1 VRTISALCVTVFLLS
16 GRPAF
21 GQSPPQLPVEPGATA
36 APKTTPTSSY
46 IYVPARQNGQPCD
59 AATPADF
66 MLVQE
71 IVKQQLREI
80 APVSETLPDA
90 TSPAPADP
98 LSLAVA
104 ELRGR
109 AKTGGKPQRGFAS
122 LYKHNVVVTTLCKNG
137 QIDNVSSTGY
147 ALILTVDYKREP
159 NEVLIPTVLSGSTV
173 SGSLAAVQANDWSNV
188 FGDTKPKNVPYL
200 PVFGDNADVIN
211 GQLEQRLPLVVP
223 KDVTN
228 IVDLCFSSTYHLVVA
243 GQGSLAY
250 QALDP
255 YRSVLA
261 VGTTAFTQPA
271 PWSSVYKAL
280 GAAFALIGIPTSQ
293 EIKAD
298 IFVCDPS
305 GLYSLG
311 STDQSKGAFDVTG
324 HNRRLAAVAAS
335 GTRNA
340 VLAYA
345 LNDLQN
351 QLDCIIHRWSLD
363 KWDANRA
370 IYPKPPYSIVATSRW
385 CGIKDKAPGYYDAL
399 KHRTDFTKPMIRV
412 DL

>member
-1 VRTISALCVTVFLLS
+1 VRTISTLCVGAILLS
-16 GRPAF
+16 CGPAY
-21 GQSPPQLPVEPGATA
+21 GQAPPAPQTA
-36 APKTTPTSSY
+36 PPRAQKTQPTSSY
-46 IYVPARQNGQPCD
+46 IYIPARQNGQPCD
-59 AATPADF
+59 PATSAD
-66 MLVQE
+66 VAQVHE

-80 APVSETLPDA
+80 APVSEILPDG
-90 TSPAPADP
+90 TSAAPSDP
-98 LSLAVA
+98 LSLAIA
-104 ELRGR
+104 ELRQR
-109 AKTGGKPQRGFAS
+109 ANAGGKPQRGFAS

-137 QIDNVSSTGY
+137 QIDHITSTGY
-147 ALILTVDYKREP
+147 ALIMTVDYKTDP
-159 NEVLIPTVLSGSTV
+159 SDPLIPSVLSGNTV
-173 SGSLAAVQANDWSNV
+173 SGSLAAVQANDWSNI

-200 PVFGDNADVIN
+200 PVYGDNSDVIN
-211 GQLEQRLPLVVP
+211 GRLEQRLPLVVP
-223 KDVTN
+223 KDITN
-228 IVDLCFSSTYHLVVA
+228 VLDLCAASTYHLVVA

-271 PWSSVYKAL
+271 PWATTYKAL

-298 IFVCDPS
+298 IFFCDPS
-305 GLYSLG
+305 GLYSFG
-311 STDQSKGAFDVTG
+311 STDQTKGAFDITG
-324 HNRRLAAVAAS
+324 HNKRLAAVAGS

-345 LNDLQN
+345 LSDLEN

-370 IYPKPPYSIVATSRW
+370 IYPEPPRSIVGKSRW
-385 CGIKDKAPGYYDAL
+385 CGIKDKYAGYYDAL
-399 KHRTDFTKPMIRV
+399 KKRTDVSRPMIPAER
-412 DL
+412 